1 MYSWMAVATFI
12 LLKMNLW
19 KNILDILVYD
29 ADCHALGFMV
39 SYPVNAWLIKSGIKK
54 ECNFRLLENI
64 KR

>member
-29 ADCHALGFMV
+29 ADCHAFGIHGVLSGECMV
-39 SYPVNAWLIKSGIKK
+39 D
-54 ECNFRLLENI
+54 
-64 KR
+64 